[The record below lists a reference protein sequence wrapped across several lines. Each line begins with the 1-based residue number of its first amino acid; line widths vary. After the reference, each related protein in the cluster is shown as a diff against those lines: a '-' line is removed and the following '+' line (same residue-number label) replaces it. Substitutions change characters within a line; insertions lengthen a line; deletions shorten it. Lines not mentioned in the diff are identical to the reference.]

1 MSCFLEIQW
10 FCWYVSLFDVLVA
23 TIHLWQRSIYITVH
37 KYSILTCNRMSNE
50 DSNRTTYYKVW
61 FGEFIITRH
70 HYTNTNE
77 RDTKTTET
85 NSCPNH
91 FIISNIL
98 KLVDHWNKQTYKH
111 HNVFQKRSM
120 EKRNIWKSIIGP
132 KNTWLSGSTFFGK
145 GCVNVSIFTSTC
157 SLYAIYDLEWMNH
170 RQHRFFHDSFTYI
183 IIFEKIENYH
193 FICWALDEKSRKKT
207 WPEMTLELTCRNW
220 TC

>member
-1 MSCFLEIQW
+1 MSCFMEIQW
-10 FCWYVSLFDVLVA
+10 FCWYVSLFDVLVT

-120 EKRNIWKSIIGP
+120 EKRNIRKSIMGP
-132 KNTWLSGSTFFGK
+132 KNTWLSGFLEKDVWMYRS
-145 GCVNVSIFTSTC
+145 
-157 SLYAIYDLEWMNH
+157 SLVLAHCMPSMILNEWTTGNIGFSMIH
-170 RQHRFFHDSFTYI
+170 LLI
-183 IIFEKIENYH
+183 
-193 FICWALDEKSRKKT
+193 
-207 WPEMTLELTCRNW
+207 
-220 TC
+220 